1 MKTYTEF
8 LEDNMAA
15 LKLALAKHKFKQK
28 GGVVDKQPEGP
39 TFTVKS
45 GAAKYRPG
53 KDSDD
58 PDEKERGKAIVDYRK
73 KKWKEKK
80 SKKK

>member
-15 LKLALAKHKFKQK
+15 LKLALAKHKYKQA
-28 GGVVDKQPEGP
+28 GGKIDKQPAGP
-39 TFTVKS
+39 TWTTGSQKMK
-45 GAAKYRPG
+45 GQTPG
-53 KDSDD
+53 EPDD
-58 PDEKERGKAIVDYRK
+58 DDRGKAISDYRK

>member
-28 GGVVDKQPEGP
+28 GGEVDKQPEGP
-39 TFTVKS
+39 TFSMRGRKPDDTDDDK
-45 GAAKYRPG
+45 RG
-53 KDSDD
+53 KDIS
-58 PDEKERGKAIVDYRK
+58 DYRK